1 MPPLSGYWAQAPPV
15 HTPLTGASV
24 RMLEQAS
31 SVRGLRRRATLDG
44 ACYVCQSA
52 PGFRD
57 FLFPSAGA
65 CQKAKQI
72 QQQQQLNSAGSFL
85 PDCAPSGSS
94 PSGCGTLRSQREGTH
109 CTHAFCA
116 SSEHRHAHHLP
127 GPDSYAL
134 FREFPSAVGA
144 RSRRHR
150 CNGDHLPR
158 GHDCAKGHGELM
170 IPDCQGQGAL
180 VKSQYIS

>member
-1 MPPLSGYWAQAPPV
+1 
-15 HTPLTGASV
+15 
-24 RMLEQAS
+24 MLEQAS
-31 SVRGLRRRATLDG
+31 SVRGLRRRATPDG
-44 ACYVCQSA
+44 ACYVCQST

-116 SSEHRHAHHLP
+116 SSEHRHAHHLLGRTLTLCSVNSRP
-127 GPDSYAL
+127 LSGLAADAIGATETTCPADSDMI
-134 FREFPSAVGA
+134 V
-144 RSRRHR
+144 
-150 CNGDHLPR
+150 PR
-158 GHDCAKGHGELM
+158 
-170 IPDCQGQGAL
+170 
-180 VKSQYIS
+180 VTVS